1 MNPRSFVPIH
11 DPSAL
16 IVSLS
21 SPARRTRICI
31 LGCVSVP
38 GPFPG
43 RLAGCPD
50 RVVVVLSIGK
60 IANPEYVLGSIAQS
74 PEEYYLGHGEAT
86 GVWLGS
92 GRTDFGLK
100 GDVDA
105 DALRAVIAG
114 EDPVTGKQLAANN
127 RKIAGYDLCF
137 RAPKSV
143 SLLFGLGDP
152 DLSQVVRDC
161 HDLAV
166 EAGLDYMER
175 AAGWTRRGK
184 DGVRPERNSNF
195 IAAAFRHRTSREGDP
210 HLHTHVVTANMVHNP
225 DGSWTTLDG
234 RVVYRHSKAGGCIYE
249 AELRRLLTLRLG
261 IEWGPVK
268 NGIADVAAMP
278 PEVLEHFSKRRAQI
292 EAQLDELGYSSPK
305 AAEIAALDT
314 RKPKDLGA
322 SPISLRERWVEEARS
337 IGYEP
342 DQFPDLF
349 DRGAPTILTAADIEA
364 VNAKLE
370 SPHGLTAHASTF
382 DRRMVIIEWTN
393 HLPQGLAPAEVEA
406 LADQFLAR
414 AEVVSVSGPSDTGD
428 LATAG
433 RAKAGI
439 YSTREL
445 VALEQRMMDDAV
457 SRTHDTVGV
466 VNEAHLADALAAR
479 PTMSREQARLVATL
493 TTSGA
498 GVDVVNAPAGTGK
511 TFCLDAARD
520 AWEAA
525 GHTVIGCSLAARAAA
540 QLESSAG
547 IPSSTIA
554 RLLIDLDTHRE
565 HGGLPERAVVVVDE
579 AAMVDSRTMI
589 RLLDH
594 AHAARAKV
602 VLVGDHK
609 QLEEIGAGGAF
620 RGLTDRL
627 DTQRLTDNHRQ
638 REAWEKAA
646 LKELRDGDLDTALAA
661 YQDHGRVVTAATAPD
676 VRQQIVADWW
686 AATVAG
692 EHAQMIAARWVDV
705 DQLNAI
711 ARARMTIDGRL
722 TGPELTTVDG
732 ERNFQ
737 AGDRVLALRND
748 KRRGLTNGSVGTI
761 TAVDAKAR
769 ALTVQL
775 DTGAR
780 CEVSTKYLDAG
791 HLAHGYATTAHK
803 AQGLTCDRALLL
815 GNDALYRELGY
826 VGLSR
831 GRLGNHLYVVG
842 RDRDETPE
850 HTTPHLQPDALEVVT
865 DALRRSHAQQLA
877 IDTDTPHGHD
887 PDLGALLRERRS
899 LRELLA
905 TAPPDPSTELAA
917 LTRQRSD
924 TASLLDQAEER
935 LAALG
940 PRGVRERLGR
950 PNPERVILET
960 TIVRHRAG
968 LVRLD
973 HEIGQL
979 QGQSDDH
986 DRFAASHRPQIERLA
1001 EVDRSAEALLARHL
1015 GRIGRNPPAHLVRG
1029 LGPIPYD
1036 RVRASARWH
1045 SAEAIERYRLEA
1057 GYDGDEVLG
1066 PMPED
1071 PQLAEQHTLVAMT
1084 ARMDELVLRDPPA
1097 RSLGRSLA

>member
-1 MNPRSFVPIH
+1 M
-11 DPSAL
+11 
-16 IVSLS
+16 
-21 SPARRTRICI
+21 
-31 LGCVSVP
+31 
-38 GPFPG
+38 
-43 RLAGCPD
+43 
-50 RVVVVLSIGK
+50 LSIGK
-60 IANPEYVLGSIAQS
+60 IANPEYVLRSIAQS

-100 GDVDA
+100 GEVDA

-114 EDPVTGKQLAANN
+114 EDPTTGTRLAAKS

-152 DLSQVVRDC
+152 DLSRVVRDC
-161 HDLAV
+161 HDQAV
-166 EAGLDYMER
+166 KAGLGYMER

-195 IAAAFRHRTSREGDP
+195 VSAAFRHRTSREGDP
-210 HLHTHVVTANMVHNP
+210 HLHTHVVTANMVYNT
-225 DGSWTTLDG
+225 DGTCTTLDG

-268 NGIADVAAMP
+268 DGIADVATMP
-278 PEVLEHFSKRRAQI
+278 AEVLRHFSKRRAQI
-292 EAQLDELGYSSPK
+292 EAQLDDLGYSSPK

-322 SPISLRERWVEEARS
+322 SPFGLRDRWVEEARS
-337 IGYEP
+337 IDYEP
-342 DQFPDLF
+342 DQLPKLF
-349 DRGAPTILTAADIEA
+349 DRGAPTVLTAADIEA

-370 SPHGLTAHASTF
+370 SPHGLTANASTF
-382 DRRMVIIEWTN
+382 DRRMAIIEWTN
-393 HLPQGLAPAEVEA
+393 HLPQGLGPAAVEA

-433 RAKAGI
+433 TAKAGI
-439 YSTREL
+439 YSTREH
-445 VALEQRMMDDAV
+445 VVLEQRMMDDAV
-457 SRTHDTVGV
+457 SRRHDTVGV
-466 VNEAHLADALAAR
+466 AGEVHLADALATR
-479 PTMSREQARLVATL
+479 PTMSDEQARLVAAI

-498 GVDVVNAPAGTGK
+498 GVDIVNAPAGTGK
-511 TFCLDAARD
+511 TFCLDAARE
-520 AWEAA
+520 AWQAS

-554 RLLIDLDTHRE
+554 RLLIDLDAHRE
-565 HGGLPERAVVVVDE
+565 HGGLPEKAVLVVDE

-594 AHAARAKV
+594 AQAAHAKV

-609 QLEEIGAGGAF
+609 QLQEIGAGGAF
-620 RGLTDRL
+620 RGLTERL
-627 DTQRLTDNHRQ
+627 DTQRLAENHRQ
-638 REAWEKAA
+638 GEAWEKAA

-661 YQDHGRVVTAATAPD
+661 YQGHGRVVTAATAPD
-676 VRQQIVADWW
+676 VRRQIVADWW

-692 EHAQMIAARWVDV
+692 EHAEMIAARWADV

-711 ARARMTIDGRL
+711 ARARMTIDSRL
-722 TGPELTTVDG
+722 TGPELTTAD
-732 ERNFQ
+732 EDHTFQ

-748 KRRGLTNGSVGTI
+748 TRRGLTNGSVGTVI
-761 TAVDAKAR
+761 AVDADAR
-769 ALTVQL
+769 TLTVQL

-780 CEVSTKYLDAG
+780 CEVPTKYLDAG

-850 HTTPHLQPDALEVVT
+850 HTSPHLQPDPLAVVT
-865 DALRRSHAQQLA
+865 DALHRSRAQQLA
-877 IDTDTPHGHD
+877 IDIDVAHARE
-887 PDLGALLRERRS
+887 PDLGALLREQRS
-899 LRELLA
+899 LREELA
-905 TAPPDPSTELAA
+905 TGPPDPSTELHA
-917 LTRQRSD
+917 LRRQRAD
-924 TASLLDQAEER
+924 TTALLNQAEDG
-935 LAALG
+935 LASLG

-950 PNPERVILET
+950 SNPDRVVLVTAIER
-960 TIVRHRAG
+960 HQAG
-968 LVRLD
+968 LDRLD
-973 HEIGQL
+973 HEIDRL
-979 QGQSDDH
+979 QAQSHDH
-986 DRFAASHRPQIERLA
+986 EVFNANHRPQIERLDDVERRA
-1001 EVDRSAEALLARHL
+1001 DALLARHL
-1015 GRIGRNPPAHLVRG
+1015 GRIGRNAPAHLVRG
-1029 LGPIPYD
+1029 LGPIPD
-1036 RVRASARWH
+1036 DAKRAKAWWH
-1045 SAEAIERYRLEA
+1045 SAEAVETYRLEA

-1066 PMPED
+1066 PVPDD
-1071 PQLAEQHTLVAMT
+1071 PGLAEQRSVAVVT
-1084 ARMDELVLRDPPA
+1084 IRLDELMLREPRA

>member
-1 MNPRSFVPIH
+1 
-11 DPSAL
+11 L
-16 IVSLS
+16 
-21 SPARRTRICI
+21 
-31 LGCVSVP
+31 
-38 GPFPG
+38 
-43 RLAGCPD
+43 
-50 RVVVVLSIGK
+50 GK

-74 PEEYYLGHGEAT
+74 PEEYYFGHGEAT
-86 GVWLGS
+86 GVWMGS
-92 GRTDFGLK
+92 GRARFDLEGE
-100 GDVDA
+100 VDA
-105 DALRAVIAG
+105 DTLRAVIAG
-114 EDPVTGKQLAANN
+114 DDPATGNRLAANN
-127 RKIAGYDLCF
+127 RKIAGWDLCF

-152 DLSQVVRDC
+152 ELSRVVRDC
-161 HDLAV
+161 HDQAV
-166 EAGLDYMER
+166 EAGLAFMER
-175 AAGWTRRGK
+175 SAGWTRRGK
-184 DGVRPERNSNF
+184 DGVRPERNTEFTS
-195 IAAAFRHRTSREGDP
+195 AAFRHRTSREGDP
-210 HLHTHVVTANMVHNP
+210 HLHTHVVTANMVHNST
-225 DGSWTTLDG
+225 GGWTTLDG
-234 RVVYRHSKAGGCIYE
+234 RVLYRQSKAGGSIYE

-261 IEWGPVK
+261 LEWGPVSD
-268 NGIADVAAMP
+268 GIADVAAMP
-278 PEVLEHFSKRRAQI
+278 SEVLRHFSKRRAQI

-314 RKPKDLGA
+314 RKPKDLGT
-322 SPISLRERWVEEARS
+322 SPVGLRDRWVDEARS

-342 DQFPDLF
+342 DQFPELF
-349 DRGAPTILTAADIEA
+349 DRGAPTVLTPADIEA
-364 VNAKLE
+364 VHRKLE
-370 SPHGLTAHASTF
+370 NPHGLTAEASTF
-382 DRRMVIIEWTN
+382 SRCSVIIEWTN

-406 LADQFLAR
+406 LADEFLAR

-428 LATAG
+428 PATAG

-445 VALEQRMMDDAV
+445 VALEQRMMGDAV
-457 SRTHDTVGV
+457 SRIHDTAGIVD
-466 VNEAHLADALAAR
+466 EAHLAAALAAR
-479 PTMSREQARLVATL
+479 PTISTEQARLVAAI

-565 HGGLPERAVVVVDE
+565 HGALPDKAVIVVDE

-609 QLEEIGAGGAF
+609 QLEEIGPGGAF
-620 RGLTDRL
+620 RGFTERL
-627 DTQRLTDNHRQ
+627 DTLRLTENHRQ

-646 LKELRDGDLDTALAA
+646 LKELRDGDLDVALAA
-661 YQDHGRVVTAATAPD
+661 YQDHGRVVTAATASD

-711 ARARMTIDGRL
+711 ARARMTVDGRL
-722 TGPELTTVDG
+722 TGPELTTANG
-732 ERNFQ
+732 ERTFQ
-737 AGDRVLALRND
+737 TGDRILALRND
-748 KRRGLTNGSVGTI
+748 RRRGLTNGSVGTV
-761 TAVDAKAR
+761 TAVDPDAR
-769 ALTVQL
+769 TLTVQL
-775 DTGAR
+775 DAGAR
-780 CEVSTKYLDAG
+780 CEIPTKYLDAG

-803 AQGLTCDRALLL
+803 SQGLTCDRALLL

-850 HTTPHLQPDALEVVT
+850 HSNPHLQPNALEVVT

-877 IDTDTPHGHD
+877 IDTAATPD
-887 PDLGALLRERRS
+887 REPDLGVLLRERRS
-899 LRELLA
+899 LRERLA
-905 TAPPDPSTELAA
+905 MAPLDPSTELAA
-917 LTRQRSD
+917 LRRQRSD
-924 TASLLDQAEER
+924 TAVLLDQAEAR

-940 PRGVRERLGR
+940 PRGMRERLGR
-950 PNPERVILET
+950 PNPDRVILET
-960 TIVRHRAG
+960 AIERHHAG
-968 LVRLD
+968 VQRLD
-973 HEIGQL
+973 HEIGRL
-979 QGQSDDH
+979 QGQHDDH
-986 DRFAASHRPQIERLA
+986 EAFNASHRPQIERLS
-1001 EVDRSAEALLARHL
+1001 EVERRADALLARHL
-1015 GRIGRNPPAHLVRG
+1015 GRIGRNPPAHLVRA
-1029 LGPIPYD
+1029 LGEIPD
-1036 RVRASARWH
+1036 ERVSASAWWH
-1045 SAEAIERYRLEA
+1045 SAEAIEQYRLEA

-1066 PMPED
+1066 PIPED
-1071 PQLAEQHTLVAMT
+1071 PRLAEQRSMAVMT
-1084 ARMDELVLRDPPA
+1084 IRMDGLVVRDPPA